1 MSSISNQYC
10 SSCHPS
16 KRNCLLPSARRAR
29 PKPSP
34 PLLSYTYH
42 LPGSSSVQSAI
53 KGLLE
58 KNFVTATLG
67 EYEVYDKFFALWILQ
82 QQGLRTS

>member
-1 MSSISNQYC
+1 M
-10 SSCHPS
+10 
-16 KRNCLLPSARRAR
+16 LLFLGNSLLYFHMLANSPGMFTAHITHTRLVTV
-29 PKPSP
+29 PKV
-34 PLLSYTYH
+34 LQTYH
-42 LPGSSSVQSAI
+42 ASSSVQSAI

-82 QQGLRTS
+82 QQGLRT